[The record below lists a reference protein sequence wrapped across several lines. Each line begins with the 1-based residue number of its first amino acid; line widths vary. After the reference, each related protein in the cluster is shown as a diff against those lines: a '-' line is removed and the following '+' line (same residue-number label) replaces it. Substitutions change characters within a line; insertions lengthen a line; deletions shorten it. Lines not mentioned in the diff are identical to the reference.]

1 MGLYLS
7 FLNMLDYIITQRL
20 IGKIFVGGAIKD
32 DYFTSFCVL
41 SVFKISLMCV
51 YGFFFVFFCFFCNNN
66 NNGLFI

>member
-1 MGLYLS
+1 
-7 FLNMLDYIITQRL
+7 MLDYIITQRL

-51 YGFFFVFFCFFCNNN
+51 YGFFFCFFCFFVIIIIMVY
-66 NNGLFI
+66 LYSAISIAI